1 MIAQTYEHH
10 LELREDKFCPFKFK
24 SCDDVY
30 NSVCNW
36 HNNIEL
42 LLVTGG
48 SGRIQYGTDDFP
60 IEEHDIIIV
69 NSDSLHRV
77 YSDSGVSF
85 TYVII
90 DESFCLENGVGT
102 KNRSFERCFKSD
114 RIEAMLLASHA
125 LFDGYKRESTPINA
139 ARLRMS
145 VLALLI
151 ELCDRYA
158 TAADV
163 SARLHSASE
172 KYVKVALEYLAE
184 NYADPISLEEIA
196 ARCGVTKYH
205 LARVFKVYTG
215 DTIFRYVNILR
226 CKRAEACI
234 SSGMTVT
241 EAARECGFE
250 SPSYFS
256 RTYKRLMGKVPSAE
270 KEK

>member
-1 MIAQTYEHH
+1 MITQTYEHH
-10 LELREDKFCPFKFK
+10 LELRDDKLCPFKFK
-24 SCDDVY
+24 TCDDVY

-48 SGRIQYGTDDFP
+48 SGRIQYGMDDFG
-60 IEEHDIIIV
+60 IDEHDIIIV

-77 YSDSGVSF
+77 YSHAGVSF
-85 TYVII
+85 IYVII

-114 RIEAMLLASHA
+114 KIEGMLLASHE
-125 LFDGYKRESTPINA
+125 LFDEYKMETTPINA
-139 ARLRMS
+139 ARLRLS
-145 VLALLI
+145 VLGLLI
-151 ELCDRYA
+151 QLCDSYA
-158 TAADV
+158 AKADIT
-163 SARLHSASE
+163 SQMHSASE
-172 KYVKVALEYLAE
+172 KYVKVTLEYLAE
-184 NYADPISLEEIA
+184 HYTEPVSLDKVA
-196 ARCGVTKYH
+196 SLCGVTKYH
-205 LARVFKVYTG
+205 LARVFKAYTG
-215 DTIFRYVNILR
+215 YTLFTYVNILR

-241 EAARECGFE
+241 EAAWNCGFE

-256 RTYKRLMGKVPSAE
+256 RTYKKLMGKVPSAE